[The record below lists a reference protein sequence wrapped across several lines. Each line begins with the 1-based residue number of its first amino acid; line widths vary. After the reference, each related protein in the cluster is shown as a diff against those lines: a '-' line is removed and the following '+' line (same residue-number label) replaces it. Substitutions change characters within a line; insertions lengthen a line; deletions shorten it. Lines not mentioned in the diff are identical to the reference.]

1 MAVDTIFYYECV
13 NLCCC
18 QFHSEL
24 CIHSHCSLFEFV
36 AVLRLV
42 LLFLKSRIFIV
53 VVVVAIVVLVVVAVV
68 ALVIVMV
75 VVVMVIMPLVA
86 AVVCN
91 CCYSC

>member
-1 MAVDTIFYYECV
+1 M
-13 NLCCC
+13 NLRCC

-24 CIHSHCSLFEFV
+24 CIYSHYSLFEYV

-53 VVVVAIVVLVVVAVV
+53 VVVVAMVVSVVVVVV
-68 ALVIVMV
+68 ALVVVMV